1 MKNLFFFIS
10 LSLILVSCGSSR
22 KTTTQKSTTKNSSKN
37 TSSKKAEDIVSYAKT
52 FKGTKYK
59 FGGTTKKGM
68 DCSGLVYTSFKNEG
82 INLPRISRDMATQ
95 GSKVSLNKAHKGDLV
110 FFKTNKNRKAI
121 NHVGLVL
128 ENKKGELFFIHSTT
142 SQGVIITSLE
152 EKYWKS
158 AFVEARRVL

>member
-1 MKNLFFFIS
+1 M
-10 LSLILVSCGSSR
+10 LVSCGSSR
-22 KTTTQKSTTKNSSKN
+22 KTTVQKSTTKNI
-37 TSSKKAEDIVSYAKT
+37 TKKAKDIVSYAKT

-59 FGGTTKKGM
+59 FGGTTKRGM
-68 DCSGLVYTSFKNEG
+68 DCSGLIYISFKKKG
-82 INLPRISRDMATQ
+82 INLPRVSRDMATQ
-95 GSKVSLNKAHKGDLV
+95 GNKIYLNKTHKGDLV
-110 FFKTNKNRKAI
+110 FFRTNKNKKAI

-128 ENKKGELFFIHSTT
+128 ENKKGELIFIHATT

>member
-1 MKNLFFFIS
+1 MKITKLFFFVS
-10 LSLILVSCGSSR
+10 LSLLLVSCGSSR
-22 KTTTQKSTTKNSSKN
+22 KTTEQKSTTKNI
-37 TSSKKAEDIVSYAKT
+37 SKKAKDIVSYANT

-68 DCSGLVYTSFKNEG
+68 DCSGLIYTSFKREG
-82 INLPRISRDMATQ
+82 INLPRVSRDMATQ
-95 GSKVSLNKAHKGDLV
+95 GNKISLKNTHKGDLV
-110 FFKTNKNRKAI
+110 FFRTNKNRKAI

-128 ENKKGELFFIHSTT
+128 ENKKGELFFIHATT